1 MKIGTRPL
9 THVIKRSKRFMRGS
23 SLQQA
28 MLRLSAFAF
37 LVACTPEDA
46 APVLAY
52 PSAAQAS
59 QMNVGHSAAGNY
71 LAGRHAQKKR
81 DFSEASRLLE
91 KALEDSPTD
100 ARLLRRTFL
109 SKLADGDIAS
119 SADMARKIAATEK
132 NAPIAKLVIV
142 VEAIEKGDLAG
153 AERALT
159 TFPNRGFSGIMK
171 PLLQAWVFA
180 GQGRGEEAVAALEP
194 LTEKPGLRILYEL
207 HAALISDVAGNTKAA
222 AKHYKLTG
230 NDVRRLGLRVVQ
242 AFGRH
247 LERTGDTGKAGAL
260 YRAYIRE
267 NPDSV
272 VLKPAMKRLAA
283 GKKPTFL
290 ATNTVEGIAEAL
302 FNIASTITRENS
314 AQIALIYGRLS
325 VHLKPDFDL
334 AQMLVAGILES
345 MKRYEDAIVT
355 YQAIKPTSPLNWSA
369 RLRVAGNLDALERD
383 DDAINLLRVL
393 TKEDPTRPGPL
404 VNLADLL
411 RSNKRFEES
420 IEVYDRAVDVLGD
433 VEERHWTIL
442 YSRGISLERSRKW
455 GRAEK
460 DFQRALELSPEQ
472 PYVLNYLGYSWV
484 DQGINLDRARKMIE
498 RAVELRPNDGY
509 IVDSLGWVFYRLG
522 DFEGAVRQ
530 LERAVEL
537 RPQDPTINDHLG
549 DAYWRVGRYN
559 EARFQWQRALILKP
573 APDQIS
579 AIEAKLLHGLGD
591 AKSAEKDS

>member
-1 MKIGTRPL
+1 
-9 THVIKRSKRFMRGS
+9 
-23 SLQQA
+23 
-28 MLRLSAFAF
+28 RLS
-37 LVACTPEDA
+37 
-46 APVLAY
+46 
-52 PSAAQAS
+52 
-59 QMNVGHSAAGNY
+59 
-71 LAGRHAQKKR
+71 
-81 DFSEASRLLE
+81 
-91 KALEDSPTD
+91 
-100 ARLLRRTFL
+100 
-109 SKLADGDIAS
+109 I
-119 SADMARKIAATEK
+119 
-132 NAPIAKLVIV
+132 
-142 VEAIEKGDLAG
+142 
-153 AERALT
+153 
-159 TFPNRGFSGIMK
+159 
-171 PLLQAWVFA
+171 
-180 GQGRGEEAVAALEP
+180 
-194 LTEKPGLRILYEL
+194 
-207 HAALISDVAGNTKAA
+207 
-222 AKHYKLTG
+222 
-230 NDVRRLGLRVVQ
+230 
-242 AFGRH
+242 
-247 LERTGDTGKAGAL
+247 
-260 YRAYIRE
+260 
-267 NPDSV
+267 
-272 VLKPAMKRLAA
+272 
-283 GKKPTFL
+283 
-290 ATNTVEGIAEAL
+290 
-302 FNIASTITRENS
+302 
-314 AQIALIYGRLS
+314 
-325 VHLKPDFDL
+325 HLKPDFDL

-369 RLRVAGNLDALERD
+369 RLRVARNLDALERD

-455 GRAEK
+455 SRAEK

-537 RPQDPTINDHLG
+537 RSQDPTINDHLG